1 MTPAQQAEFIR
12 AALTRLG
19 ITQAALARSLAVS
32 DRTVRRWVSGTQ
44 AVPTPVMVA
53 LKTIFK
59 DGL

>member
-1 MTPAQQAEFIR
+1 MTPAQQARYIR
-12 AALTRLG
+12 TVLAKAKC
-19 ITQAALARSLAVS
+19 TQASLASSLGVS